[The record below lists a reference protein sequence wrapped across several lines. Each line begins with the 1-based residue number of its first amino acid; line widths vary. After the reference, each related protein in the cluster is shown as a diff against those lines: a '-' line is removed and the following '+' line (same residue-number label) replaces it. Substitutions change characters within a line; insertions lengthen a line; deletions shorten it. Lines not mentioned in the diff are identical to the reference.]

1 MQALKEAIAN
11 YEKLIQGGDKS
22 SSTQCYMGYA
32 LSQMGKRNEAQVIL
46 EKLKTTK
53 EYVSPAEFAIL
64 QVGMGDNEGAIVSL
78 EKAYAAHDL
87 RLQFLK
93 VDPDYDSLRNDP
105 RFIDLMRRVGLPQ

>member
-1 MQALKEAIAN
+1 
-11 YEKLIQGGDKS
+11 
-22 SSTQCYMGYA
+22 
-32 LSQMGKRNEAQVIL
+32 
-46 EKLKTTK
+46 
-53 EYVSPAEFAIL
+53 
-64 QVGMGDNEGAIVSL
+64 MGDNEGAIVSL